1 MFNKR
6 CSEDI
11 QIHISSTLGTN
22 RISLEPKYLG
32 LPTPDGRMKSERF
45 QAIQE
50 RLSKRLLAYTE
61 KELSM
66 GGKEI
71 MIKVVGQAY
80 IMSIFK
86 LQDGVCELMEQT
98 IRIFWWGTK
107 NGKKESTLDCL
118 VEIDTSKK

>member
-1 MFNKR
+1 MKQVLENFCGGTGQLINPANGSIMFNKR
-6 CSEDI
+6 CSKDI
-11 QIHISSTLGTN
+11 QIHISAILGTN

-71 MIKVVGQAY
+71 MIKVVGQAIPIY
-80 IMSIFK
+80 HEHF
-86 LQDGVCELMEQT
+86 
-98 IRIFWWGTK
+98 
-107 NGKKESTLDCL
+107 
-118 VEIDTSKK
+118 